1 MLMKLLPLCRLA
13 TAFLLWLPLAGR
25 AQTPAPTPSETV
37 FAGVPQET
45 VAGEAPVFKL
55 FDQKFYDNQLFFLGE
70 SHGVQR
76 PQELDFALLKHLN
89 QRAGVRTY
97 LAEVDAPKAYYLNE
111 YLRTGQDSLL
121 RRVFRSW
128 VAGQQQW
135 GNQDFYHKIERIRA
149 LNQTLPV
156 ARRIR
161 FVGIDDLQDLP
172 LAADYVQALLARRL
186 VPAPLRGQ
194 LDSVLALL
202 RSAET
207 GPLAGLGARTA
218 QELARPAARYP
229 QSLGADSY
237 AELALL
243 LRNLG
248 YARQGLN
255 REAVLFANF
264 EAQYR
269 TKRLDREKLYGMWG
283 LAHVLQSPVQGN
295 IVLLA
300 ARIRQSDLPVRDKV
314 VSVLC
319 VFSGCQML
327 YPSAGLPAP
336 WQTPDQPYTV
346 TDKFNHDGP
355 LVVLDGLAELKQRTA
370 PGSST
375 LFRLDAPGA
384 ASTRQPIRLRYAPGM
399 PASQQLQFAA
409 QVPAAAYAQYLLLVR
424 GSGPVQPLQPATA
437 ATSRR

>member
-1 MLMKLLPLCRLA
+1 MKLLLSFCRLA
-13 TAFLLWLPLAGR
+13 TALLLWLPLASS
-25 AQTPAPTPSETV
+25 AQTPVATQSETV
-37 FAGVPQET
+37 FTGVPQET
-45 VAGEAPVFKL
+45 IAGEAPDFKL
-55 FDQKFYDNQLFFLGE
+55 FDPKFYDNQLFFLGE

-89 QRAGVRTY
+89 QRVGVRTY

-111 YLRTGQDSLL
+111 YLRTGQDSTL

-128 VAGQQQW
+128 VAGRAQW
-135 GNQDFYHKIERIRA
+135 GNQEFYQKIQRIRA
-149 LNQTLPV
+149 LNQTLP
-156 ARRIR
+156 ASRRIR
-161 FVGIDDLQDLP
+161 FVGIDGLQDLP
-172 LAADYVQALLARRL
+172 LAADYVQTLLPRRP
-186 VPAPLRGQ
+186 VPAPLRSQ
-194 LDSVLALL
+194 LDSVMALL
-202 RSAET
+202 RGGTAGS
-207 GPLAGLGARTA
+207 LAALRARTA
-218 QELARPAARYP
+218 QELEQHAARYQ
-229 QSLGADSY
+229 QSFGMANYDN
-237 AELALL
+237 LALL

-248 YARQGLN
+248 YAQKGLN

-264 EAQYR
+264 ETQYL
-269 TKRLDREKLYGMWG
+269 TKQLAGEKLYGMWG
-283 LAHVLQSPVQGN
+283 LAHVLQGPVQGN
-295 IVLLA
+295 FSMLA
-300 ARIRQSDLPVRDKV
+300 ARIRQSTLPLHDKV

-336 WQTPDQPYTV
+336 WQTAGQPFTI

-355 LVVLDGLAELKQRTA
+355 LVVLEGLAELKQRTA

-399 PASQQLQFAA
+399 PADQQLQFQA

-424 GSGPVQPLQPATA
+424 ESGPVQPLQPATG